1 MTQCEDLPEQLVKGR
16 SVLEL
21 AYVHSS
27 SSREVALSERDP

>member
-1 MTQCEDLPEQLVKGR
+1 MTQCEDLPEQLVEGR

-27 SSREVALSERDP
+27 SSEEVALSEKGP